1 MLVESDLS
9 ETMSKNAFRL
19 QILYLY
25 SVYLYDKKLMRNP
38 KGYRLKVRLLEHLK
52 SAKKEHFK
60 KNRN

>member
-9 ETMSKNAFRL
+9 KTMSKNAFRL
-19 QILYLY
+19 EILYLY
-25 SVYLYDKKLMRNP
+25 SVYLYDKKWMRNP
-38 KGYRLKVRLLEHLK
+38 KGYTLKVRLLEHLK